1 MPPRSEIQIFWRDRS
16 VTDALEYARS
26 LVAVPSVSAN
36 SNAAVSDVVE
46 QHLHSLGFQIERQE
60 FLDPFGVPKVN
71 VIGRKGPGQ
80 GGVAYFSHTDVV
92 PADTWSVSEHGP
104 FEPTVRDNRLYGR
117 GSCDMKGSIAAMLAA
132 VSRIRD
138 DELRAPVY
146 VVCTADEEVGF
157 HGAKRVAETSAFY
170 REMVASQSRAIIGE
184 PTELEVVYAHKG
196 IYGFRAIAH
205 GRAAHSSTRDG
216 VNANLAMIPFLAEMK
231 AIHDETLTDP
241 AWLNDEFDPPWISW
255 NIGIN
260 DHNRAVNITAP
271 QSVCS
276 VYFRPMPGQDADGQ
290 VHRAEAVA
298 QRCGLEFHWECRG
311 LPLYGDPSSNFVRE
325 TLRIANRDEARTV
338 GYGTDGVCFTEL
350 KQILVLG
357 PGSIQQAHT
366 DDEWISLDQLS
377 AGTDI
382 YERLLHRWCVECD

>member
-1 MPPRSEIQIFWRDRS
+1 M
-16 VTDALEYARS
+16 TDALEYARS

-46 QHLHSLGFQIERQE
+46 KHLRSLGFQIERQE

-71 VIGRKGPGQ
+71 VIGRKGPGT

-138 DELRAPVY
+138 NELRAPVY

-157 HGAKRVAETSAFY
+157 HGAKRVAEASAFY
-170 REMVASQSRAIIGE
+170 REMVASQSRTIIGE
-184 PTELEVVYAHKG
+184 PTDLEVVSAHKG
-196 IYGFRAIAH
+196 ISGFRAIAH

-216 VNANLAMIPFLAEMK
+216 VNANVAMIPFLVEMK
-231 AIHDETLTDP
+231 AIYDETLADP

-271 QSVCS
+271 QSVCT
-276 VYFRPMPGQDADGQ
+276 VYFRPMPGQDADGL
-290 VHRAEAVA
+290 VHRAEDVA
-298 QRCGLEFHWECRG
+298 KRCGLDFNWECRG
-311 LPLYGDPSSNFVRE
+311 LPLYGDPSSDFVRE
-325 TLRIANRDEARTV
+325 TLRIANRDKARTV

-366 DDEWISLDQLS
+366 DDEWISLDQLA
-377 AGTDI
+377 AGADM
-382 YERLLHRWCVECD
+382 YERLLRRWCVECD

>member
-1 MPPRSEIQIFWRDRS
+1 M
-16 VTDALEYARS
+16 TDALEYARS
-26 LVAVPSVSAN
+26 LVAVPSVSVN

-46 QHLHSLGFQIERQE
+46 QHLRSLGFQIERQE
-60 FLDPFGVPKVN
+60 FLDPFGVLKSN
-71 VIGRKGPGQ
+71 VIGRKGPGV

-92 PADTWSVSEHGP
+92 PADTWSITSHGP

-138 DELRAPVY
+138 GELRAPVY

-157 HGAKRVAETSAFY
+157 HGAKRVAEESAFY
-170 REMVASQSRAIIGE
+170 REMVASQSRTIIGE

-216 VNANLAMIPFLAEMK
+216 VNANVAMIPFLAEMK
-231 AIHDETLTDP
+231 AIHDETLADP

-271 QSVCS
+271 QSVCT
-276 VYFRPMPGQDADGQ
+276 VYFRPMPGQDADGL
-290 VHRAEAVA
+290 VSLAEAVA
-298 QRCGLEFHWECRG
+298 QRCGLDFNWECRG
-311 LPLYGDPSSNFVRE
+311 LPLYGDPSSDFVRE
-325 TLRIANRDEARTV
+325 TLCIANRDKARTV

-366 DDEWISLDQLS
+366 DDEWISLDQLA
-377 AGTDI
+377 AGADM
-382 YERLLHRWCVECD
+382 YERLLRRWCVECD

>member
-1 MPPRSEIQIFWRDRS
+1 M
-16 VTDALEYARS
+16 TDALEYARS
-26 LVAVPSVSAN
+26 LVAVPSVSVN
-36 SNAAVSDVVE
+36 SNAPVSDVVE
-46 QHLHSLGFQIERQE
+46 GHLRSLGFQIERQE

-71 VIGRKGPGQ
+71 VIGRKGPGR

-92 PADTWSVSEHGP
+92 PAETWSIAEHDP

-138 DELRAPVY
+138 HELHAPIY

-157 HGAKRVAETSAFY
+157 HGAKRVAEASTFY
-170 REMVASQSRAIIGE
+170 REMVANQSRTIIGE

-231 AIHDETLTDP
+231 AIHDETLADP
-241 AWLNDEFDPPWISW
+241 AWLNEEFDPPWISW

-260 DHNRAVNITAP
+260 DNNHAVNITAP
-271 QSVCS
+271 RSVCT
-276 VYFRPMPGQDADGQ
+276 VYFRPMPGQDADGL
-290 VHRAEAVA
+290 VRRVEAVA
-298 QRCGLEFHWECRG
+298 QRGGLDFTWECRG
-311 LPLYGDPSSNFVRE
+311 LPLYGDPSSDFVQE
-325 TLRIANRDEARTV
+325 TLRIAGRNKARTV

-366 DDEWISLDQLS
+366 DDEWISLDQLA

-382 YERLLHRWCVECD
+382 YERLLRRWCVDCD

>member
-1 MPPRSEIQIFWRDRS
+1 M
-16 VTDALEYARS
+16 TDALEYARS
-26 LVAVPSVSAN
+26 LVAVPSVSVN

-46 QHLHSLGFQIERQE
+46 QHLRALGFQIERQE

-92 PADTWSVSEHGP
+92 PAETWSITEHGP

-138 DELRAPVY
+138 EELHAPIY

-157 HGAKRVAETSAFY
+157 HGAKRVAETSVFY

-196 IYGFRAIAH
+196 IYGFRAIAR

-216 VNANLAMIPFLAEMK
+216 VNANLAMIPFLTEMK
-231 AIHDETLTDP
+231 AIHDETLTDS

-260 DHNRAVNITAP
+260 DHNHAVNITAP
-271 QSVCS
+271 RSVCT
-276 VYFRPMPGQDADGQ
+276 VYFRPMPGQAADGL
-290 VHRAEAVA
+290 VRRAEAVA
-298 QRCGLEFHWECRG
+298 KRCGLDFTWECRG
-311 LPLYGDPSSNFVRE
+311 LPLYGDPSSEFVRE
-325 TLRIANRDEARTV
+325 TLLIAERDKARTV

-350 KQILVLG
+350 KQIIVLG

-366 DDEWISLDQLS
+366 DDEWISLDQLAS
-377 AGTDI
+377 GTEV
-382 YERLLHRWCVECD
+382 YERMLRKCCVDPV